1 MNILIDILTNNPL
14 NIVERLNFL
23 DFKKA
28 FEFYINSKEKN
39 LELEKMI
46 DSIIGGMNKLITNF

>member
-39 LELEKMI
+39 LELKNII
-46 DSIIGGMNKLITNF
+46 DSIMGGMNKLRNNF